1 MKAPLWSPR
10 LARHV
15 ASTNNMHAACEQN
28 MAWQRDGLPPLL
40 MAINVSPRQFYSF
53 TGRWSD
59 EWANWQ
65 QLPKTCELLI
75 LACSSA
81 ITSS

>member
-40 MAINVSPRQFYSF
+40 MAINVSPRQF
-53 TGRWSD
+53 SD
-59 EWANWQ
+59 ENLLRYIDEACLVDRAEQKCLAN
-65 QLPKTCELLI
+65 CETR
-75 LACSSA
+75 SR
-81 ITSS
+81 